1 VADKLSSMRDVIAAF
16 VHDGDTVAIEGF
28 TACICFAAAHEIIR
42 QGRQDLTLCRMTPD
56 LVYDQ
61 MVAAGCARK
70 LVFFD
75 CARQAGNGP
84 NPARQIGWQT
94 GVPESR
100 PAFTVNKACAS
111 GLKALTLGAQSILT
125 GENEVVLAGGVEQ
138 MSQIPY
144 LLMRARWGY
153 RLGDN
158 TLVDAMYRDGYLCPL
173 AEMVM
178 GETAKLLAERYA
190 ISRQEQDEFALESH
204 RKAVAAWERGAFA
217 AEVVPVELPG
227 RKGEIMVVGQD
238 ERIRPDTS
246 LEKLARLKPVFRDD
260 GTITAGN
267 ASGIADGA
275 AAMVLA
281 STRRARAMG
290 LQPLAR
296 VVGFASGAVHPK
308 EMGLDPIPATRRLL
322 ELTGPSFSDFDLVEL
337 NEAFAAQVLAVE
349 RELAWNVERR
359 NVHGGAVALDH
370 PTGCSGARIVVTLLH
385 ALRTHDRALGL
396 ATLCVS
402 GGMGMAIALERV

>member
-1 VADKLSSMRDVIAAF
+1 MDIKDVVILSAVRTPIGAFAGGLMDIPAVELGAVSARAAVERANLSPEDIDEVIF
-16 VHDGDTVAIEGF
+16 G
-28 TACICFAAAHEIIR
+28 
-42 QGRQDLTLCRMTPD
+42 
-56 LVYDQ
+56 
-61 MVAAGCARK
+61 
-70 LVFFD
+70 

-84 NPARQIGWQT
+84 NPARQVGWQT

-111 GLKALTLGAQSILT
+111 GMKALTLGVQSILT
-125 GENEVVLAGGVEQ
+125 GENEVVLVGGVEQ

-178 GETAKLLAERYA
+178 GETAELLAERYA
-190 ISRQEQDEFALESH
+190 ISRREQDEFAVESH

-227 RKGEIMVVGQD
+227 RKGETTVVEQD

-246 LEKLARLKPVFRDD
+246 LEKLDKLKPVFRDD

-275 AAMVLA
+275 AALVLA
-281 STRRARAMG
+281 SARRARTIG
-290 LQPLAR
+290 RQPLAR
-296 VVGFASGAVHPK
+296 IVGFASAAVHPK
-308 EMGLDPIPATRRLL
+308 EMGLGPIPATHKLL
-322 ELTGPSFSDFDLVEL
+322 ELTGLSVSDFDLIEL

-359 NVHGGAVALDH
+359 NVHGGAVALGH

-385 ALRTHDRALGL
+385 ALCTHDRTLGL

-402 GGMGMAIALERV
+402 GGLGMAVVLERA